1 MTLWQ
6 LITQIYWTICIP
18 CLLQGTQPF
27 QCNKFCGQTFMFL
40 SERMTSMKRD
50 PLNQLPLDLQ
60 LPAVLSQ
67 PNVAFHLL
75 PLSGGAPKAS
85 SAPKASNPK
94 KKSRS
99 PRRQP
104 PVKGKGGPKGR
115 SGKSRGPNIP
125 AGFINKALDWRL
137 HRNNACPG
145 RTISQMDAAK
155 FKRHSFVC

>member
-1 MTLWQ
+1 MQKTPEMRTCKNRALTA
-6 LITQIYWTICIP
+6 LVSVI
-18 CLLQGTQPF
+18 
-27 QCNKFCGQTFMFL
+27 FL
-40 SERMTSMKRD
+40 SERMTSLKGD
-50 PLNQLPLDLQ
+50 PLNQLPLDIQ

-67 PNVAFHLL
+67 PNAFHLL

-115 SGKSRGPNIP
+115 SGKSRGS
-125 AGFINKALDWRL
+125 
-137 HRNNACPG
+137 H
-145 RTISQMDAAK
+145 
-155 FKRHSFVC
+155 